1 MHFLLANDDGIQAIG
16 LRALSQA
23 ILERGHSVVVRAPQT
38 QQSAVSHHITLFA
51 PLMMREVPWEGD
63 NAKAYSVAGTP
74 ADCVRIAQML
84 TDKPFDFAFSGI
96 NNGENAGTAVYYSG
110 TVSAAREARMLN
122 MPAMAV
128 SIMPHAD
135 EAMRLHLAR
144 LAVRIAERY
153 QGDALPRLCLI
164 NLNAPALPARRLR
177 LALCSILTCLV
188 FVLMSSCMSHGSAG
202 LEPTAEDKLLKA
214 PVAPGYSFAFST
226 PRSQWQAGTMPHI
239 YQIDPAW
246 SELPYAGGTIRQNAC
261 GPTCLT
267 MVYIFK
273 TGRIDMTPV
282 DMCALSEAGN
292 YAPTGATEWSFM
304 TSGAWQLGLNG
315 TELHNDRD
323 SMTQALRSGA
333 PVIAAVRPGTFTNV
347 GHYIV
352 LYGIDD
358 ADQIEVFDP
367 NSASRSA
374 RRWGVV
380 EVLNE
385 VEAMWAY
392 Y

>member
-1 MHFLLANDDGIQAIG
+1 MAYGFNDGDQRRQSVRLAGRTAPTPRSSSSSAAASSQYPGGSQRQPRPTPRRKTGGSTAQKQTGSAETRRRNGAVASSG
-16 LRALSQA
+16 SRA
-23 ILERGHSVVVRAPQT
+23 QT
-38 QQSAVSHHITLFA
+38 QRRNRSTGQPQGTRPLTGTGTRQRQTDVPQLRRNGRRQPGIFVRRSFSHPQRGRSGVSSR
-51 PLMMREVPWEGD
+51 PVSR
-63 NAKAYSVAGTP
+63 AG
-74 ADCVRIAQML
+74 
-84 TDKPFDFAFSGI
+84 G
-96 NNGENAGTAVYYSG
+96 G
-110 TVSAAREARMLN
+110 
-122 MPAMAV
+122 
-128 SIMPHAD
+128 
-135 EAMRLHLAR
+135 
-144 LAVRIAERY
+144 
-153 QGDALPRLCLI
+153 
-164 NLNAPALPARRLR
+164 APALPFRRARI
-177 LALCSILTCLV
+177 ALCSIVACLV
-188 FVLMSSCMSHGSAG
+188 FLFLGSCVSHGSAG
-202 LEPTAEDKLLKA
+202 LDPTTEDKLLMA

-267 MVYIFK
+267 MVYVFK
-273 TGRIDMTPV
+273 TGHTDMTPV

-304 TSGAWQLGLNG
+304 TNGAWQLGLNG
-315 TELHNDRD
+315 TELHVDR
-323 SMTQALRSGA
+323 SSITQALRSGA
-333 PVIAAVRPGTFTNV
+333 PIIASVRPGTFTSV

-358 ADQIEVFDP
+358 ADQIGVYDP
-367 NSASRSA
+367 NSQMRSA

-385 VEAMWAY
+385 IEVMWAY

>member
-1 MHFLLANDDGIQAIG
+1 MAYGFNDGDQRRQSVRLAGRTAPTPRSSSSSAAASSQYPGGSQRQPRPTPRRNTGGSTAQKQTGSAETRRRDGAVASSG
-16 LRALSQA
+16 SRA
-23 ILERGHSVVVRAPQT
+23 QT
-38 QQSAVSHHITLFA
+38 QRRNRSTGQPQGTRPLTGTGTRQRQTDVPQLRRNGRRQPGIFVRRSFSHPQRGRSGVSSR
-51 PLMMREVPWEGD
+51 PVSR
-63 NAKAYSVAGTP
+63 AG
-74 ADCVRIAQML
+74 
-84 TDKPFDFAFSGI
+84 G
-96 NNGENAGTAVYYSG
+96 G
-110 TVSAAREARMLN
+110 
-122 MPAMAV
+122 
-128 SIMPHAD
+128 
-135 EAMRLHLAR
+135 
-144 LAVRIAERY
+144 
-153 QGDALPRLCLI
+153 
-164 NLNAPALPARRLR
+164 APALPFRRARIV
-177 LALCSILTCLV
+177 LCSIVACLV
-188 FVLMSSCMSHGSAG
+188 FLFLGSCVSHGSAG
-202 LEPTAEDKLLKA
+202 LDPTTEDKLLMA

-267 MVYIFK
+267 MVYVFK
-273 TGRIDMTPV
+273 TGHTDMTPV

-304 TSGAWQLGLNG
+304 TNGAWQLGLNG
-315 TELHNDRD
+315 TELHVDR
-323 SMTQALRSGA
+323 SSITQALRSGA
-333 PVIAAVRPGTFTNV
+333 PIIASVRPGTFTSV

-358 ADQIEVFDP
+358 ADQIGVYDP
-367 NSASRSA
+367 NSQSRSA

-385 VEAMWAY
+385 IEAMWAY

>member
-1 MHFLLANDDGIQAIG
+1 MAYGYNDGDQRPQSVRLAGRTTPTPRSTSDNG
-16 LRALSQA
+16 S
-23 ILERGHSVVVRAPQT
+23 PQRPQEQPGASSR
-38 QQSAVSHHITLFA
+38 QQSGAAKQPSNV
-51 PLMMREVPWEGD
+51 
-63 NAKAYSVAGTP
+63 NA
-74 ADCVRIAQML
+74 
-84 TDKPFDFAFSGI
+84 
-96 NNGENAGTAVYYSG
+96 
-110 TVSAAREARMLN
+110 AARQRQADASQPRRYDHRKTDYYVKRSFSRPQRGRGSSTSR
-122 MPAMAV
+122 PA
-128 SIMPHAD
+128 PHA
-135 EAMRLHLAR
+135 ESH
-144 LAVRIAERY
+144 
-153 QGDALPRLCLI
+153 GLPV
-164 NLNAPALPARRLR
+164 RRLR
-177 LALCSILTCLV
+177 LALCSIAACLV
-188 FVLMSSCMSHGSAG
+188 FLFLGSCISHGSAG

-273 TGRIDMTPV
+273 TGHTDMTPV

-315 TELHNDRD
+315 TELHVDR
-323 SMTQALRSGA
+323 SSITQALRSGA
-333 PVIAAVRPGTFTNV
+333 PIIASVRPGTFTSV

-358 ADQIEVFDP
+358 ADQIGVYDP
-367 NSASRSA
+367 NSQSRSA
-374 RRWGVV
+374 RRWGIV

-392 Y
+392 

>member
-1 MHFLLANDDGIQAIG
+1 MAYGYNDGDQRPQSVRLAGRTMPTPRSTSDNDNPQRPQEQLGASSRQQSRTVQQSDRVSTSTRQRQTDTSQPRRYDRHKTDYYVKRSFFATSTRSRQFRPSPRVAHHK
-16 LRALSQA
+16 LRAS
-23 ILERGHSVVVRAPQT
+23 
-38 QQSAVSHHITLFA
+38 
-51 PLMMREVPWEGD
+51 
-63 NAKAYSVAGTP
+63 
-74 ADCVRIAQML
+74 
-84 TDKPFDFAFSGI
+84 
-96 NNGENAGTAVYYSG
+96 
-110 TVSAAREARMLN
+110 
-122 MPAMAV
+122 
-128 SIMPHAD
+128 
-135 EAMRLHLAR
+135 
-144 LAVRIAERY
+144 
-153 QGDALPRLCLI
+153 
-164 NLNAPALPARRLR
+164 ARRLR
-177 LALCSILTCLV
+177 LALCSIAACLV
-188 FVLMSSCMSHGSAG
+188 FVFLGSCISHGSAG

-226 PRSQWQAGTMPHI
+226 PRSQWQAGAMPHI

-246 SELPYAGGTIRQNAC
+246 SELPYAGGTIRENAC

-273 TGRIDMTPV
+273 TGHTDKTPV
-282 DMCALSEAGN
+282 DICALAEAGN

-304 TSGAWQLGLNG
+304 TGGAWQLGLNG
-315 TELHNDRD
+315 TQLYNDRE
-323 SMTQALRSGA
+323 SITQALRSGA

-358 ADQIEVFDP
+358 ADQIGVYDP

>member
-23 ILERGHSVVVRAPQT
+23 ILERGHSVVVCAPQT

-122 MPAMAV
+122 IPAMAV

-153 QGDALPRLCLI
+153 QGDALPRRCLI
-164 NLNAPALPARRLR
+164 NLNAPALPVEQLKPLRIAPLSDAYYLDSYERRV
-177 LALCSILTCLV
+177 SP
-188 FVLMSSCMSHGSAG
+188 HGDVYFWLESG
-202 LEPTAEDKLLKA
+202 LKIEPHK
-214 PVAPGYSFAFST
+214 
-226 PRSQWQAGTMPHI
+226 
-239 YQIDPAW
+239 
-246 SELPYAGGTIRQNAC
+246 
-261 GPTCLT
+261 
-267 MVYIFK
+267 
-273 TGRIDMTPV
+273 
-282 DMCALSEAGN
+282 
-292 YAPTGATEWSFM
+292 
-304 TSGAWQLGLNG
+304 
-315 TELHNDRD
+315 
-323 SMTQALRSGA
+323 
-333 PVIAAVRPGTFTNV
+333 PGTDMA
-347 GHYIV
+347 
-352 LYGIDD
+352 L
-358 ADQIEVFDP
+358 
-367 NSASRSA
+367 
-374 RRWGVV
+374 
-380 EVLNE
+380 LNE
-385 VEAMWAY
+385 GHITCTFMGTLTDENAACAAKLQDLCI
-392 Y
+392 